1 MEISSPEISSQ
12 DISSPDISS
21 TSNKR
26 GDFVHQYYKTA
37 ISSQCYFVPSND
49 FVHSN
54 FFCVFFSCNV
64 SSFIYNNEP

>member
-1 MEISSPEISSQ
+1 MEISSLEISSP

-21 TSNKR
+21 TSNKS

-37 ISSQCYFVPSND
+37 ILSQCYFVPSND

-54 FFCVFFSCNV
+54 FFVFFSCDV